1 MKNQNYSNHAR
12 FVPAYHFI
20 ALLGS
25 LILVIGSIVNLINTS
40 HEGLYSA
47 SLITFGSVILLF
59 TTFYARVFS
68 LKAQD
73 RAIRAE
79 ENFRHY
85 LLTKEPFPN
94 ELTMRQIIGLRFASD
109 EEFPI
114 LVKKAIKEKMTEKD
128 IKKSVKTWRAD
139 FYRV

>member
-12 FVPAYHFI
+12 FVAGYHFF

-25 LILVIGSIVNLINTS
+25 LVLVIGSIVNLVKTS

-47 SLITFGSVILLF
+47 SLITFGALILLF
-59 TTFYARVFS
+59 TTFYARIFA

-73 RAIRAE
+73 RVIRAE
-79 ENFRHY
+79 ENFRY
-85 LLTKEPFPN
+85 FLLTKKTLPQ
-94 ELTMRQIIGLRFASD
+94 ELTIRQIIGLRFASD
-109 EEFPI
+109 EEFPT
-114 LVKKAIKEKMTEKD
+114 LTERAVKEKLTEKE
-128 IKKSVKTWRAD
+128 IKKSIQTWRGD